1 MNKAEIVGS
10 IADKS
15 GLSKAEA
22 GKALEAF
29 VSTVEEALV
38 DGDRVSLV
46 GFGAF
51 SVDSRD
57 ARMGR
62 NPQTG
67 EQIQIAA
74 KKVVKFKP
82 GASLAKTVNQ

>member
-1 MNKAEIVGS
+1 MNKAQLIDAIV
-10 IADKS
+10 AES
-15 GLSKAEA
+15 GVSKADA
-22 GKALEAF
+22 GKALEGFTKSVTA
-29 VSTVEEALV
+29 ALQN
-38 DGDRVSLV
+38 GDRVSLV
-46 GFGAF
+46 GFGSF

-62 NPQTG
+62 NPATG

-82 GASLAKTVNQ
+82 GATLAKAVN